1 VIAHLWRMGWR
12 NLSRNRRRTWITVA
26 ALAGGV
32 ALSTVGMVMMDG
44 FMHEAV
50 DRMSRSGVGHVRIE
64 HSGQLENPNLFDVV
78 PNAQALITELEAD
91 PRVKVVAP
99 RIESAGLLSTGP
111 RSAGAELVGVDGERE
126 AEAFGTPDMLESG
139 TWPSDPGQ
147 VALGFALAETL
158 QVGLGDEVFFLSQA
172 ADGSQ
177 ANAQWVVSGLVN
189 SGDAL
194 QDRGMAWI
202 PIAAAESTLA
212 LAGPHRLTVILHDN
226 QQAVAFSRSLAT
238 RPNWTGVWGDQPLET
253 WPLAESESGA
263 PGEPIKDAHKRQIDP
278 EAALSVRSWKTVNP
292 MIAQY
297 QQLSRFWMLISVGI
311 ILATASIGAMN
322 TMLMS
327 VFERTREIG
336 VLMAVGMK
344 PRLVM
349 GMVVLETLA
358 LALLALL
365 VGIGL
370 GAVLSWYVCN
380 VGVDFSQGKE
390 PITFADVSLEMVF
403 HGRWSV
409 KAFVGPA
416 TILFFVTILSAIW
429 PAWRASRLKPVEAL
443 TRR

>member
-1 VIAHLWRMGWR
+1 MIAHLWRMGWR

-50 DRMSRSGVGHVRIE
+50 DRMSRGGVGHVRID

-78 PNAQALITELEAD
+78 PDAEALIAELEAD
-91 PRVKVVAP
+91 PRVRVVAP

-111 RSAGAELVGVDGERE
+111 RSAGAELVGVDAQRE
-126 AEAFGTPDMLESG
+126 AAAFGTPDMLQAG
-139 TWPSDPGQ
+139 LWPSEPGQ

-158 QVGLGDEVFFLSQA
+158 HVELGDEVFFLSQA

-194 QDRGMAWI
+194 QDRGMAWV
-202 PIAAAESTLA
+202 PIAAAKATLA
-212 LAGPHRLTVILHDN
+212 LKGPHRLTVLLHDN
-226 QQAVAFSRSLAT
+226 QLAVEFTKELAA
-238 RPNWTGVWGDQPLET
+238 RPNWSGVWGDQTLET
-253 WPLAESESGA
+253 WPVEN
-263 PGEPIKDAHKRQIDP
+263 GEPIKDAHKRRIDP
-278 EAALSVRSWKTVNP
+278 DAELSVRSWKTVNP

-365 VGIGL
+365 VGMGL
-370 GAVLSWYVCN
+370 GALLSWYVCS
-380 VGVDFSQGKE
+380 VGVDFSHGKE

-416 TILFFVTILSAIW
+416 TILFFVTILSALW
-429 PAWRASRLKPVEAL
+429 PAWRASRLKPFEAL